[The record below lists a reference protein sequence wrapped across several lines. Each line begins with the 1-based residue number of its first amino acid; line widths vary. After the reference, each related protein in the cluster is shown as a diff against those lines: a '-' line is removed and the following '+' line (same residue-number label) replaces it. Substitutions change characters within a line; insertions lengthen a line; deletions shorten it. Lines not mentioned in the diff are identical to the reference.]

1 MIACDILTI
10 PVTIVGVERLFNRA
24 RDLCHYRRGHLN
36 AESIRASMIV
46 KEFDRIEL
54 INELESVKEAD
65 PFVALEFD
73 CHEVEREESPSY
85 ISDDEATEYSSDTG
99 FPSAQ
104 LPT

>member
-1 MIACDILTI
+1 MARDVLAI
-10 PVTIVGVERLFNRA
+10 PATTVGVERLFNHA

-65 PFVALEFD
+65 PFVDLEFD
-73 CHEVEREESPSY
+73 SHEVEREEPLSY
-85 ISDDEATEYSSDTG
+85 ISDDEETEYSSDIG
-99 FPSAQ
+99 FPSA
-104 LPT
+104 